1 MTYRNSLSS
10 RAVVIALASLLSQT
24 AFSSDQDKLR
34 LLEEA
39 MNAPAAAAME
49 KPKPRTRA
57 IVFDNDPQESKPAP
71 VDVVMAAKD
80 CASVPPTVNSVAVD
94 FAIQFA
100 AGSSSISP
108 VSRKTLDE
116 ISKILALSPNRCVIV
131 EGHTD
136 ISGNY
141 DKNVALSRD
150 RANSVVEYITNKQG
164 MDRQRFVPVGKG
176 PDEPLPN
183 LSPADHKNRRVVFKV
198 VAG

>member
-1 MTYRNSLSS
+1 MIYCNSFSKRVL
-10 RAVVIALASLLSQT
+10 VVAFASLVSQA

-39 MNAPAAAAME
+39 MNAPSPAVME

-57 IVFDNDPQESKPAP
+57 IVFDNDPQDAKPA
-71 VDVVMAAKD
+71 VAEVVTASSNCAAVTPSAK
-80 CASVPPTVNSVAVD
+80 SVAVD
-94 FAIQFA
+94 FPIQFS
-100 AGSSSISP
+100 AGSAEISSA
-108 VSRKTLDE
+108 SRDTLNQ

-164 MDRQRFVPVGKG
+164 MDRQRFIPVGKG
-176 PDEPLPN
+176 PDEPMPN

-198 VAG
+198 IAG